1 MNSRLLVFNSKSCI
15 DQNLKTCTEK
25 NIFCSV
31 GIKQHN
37 KPKRNIL
44 QLGVPHGGQGLCTV
58 GNFGRRS
65 QRADPGLGRVKQA
78 RRESQ
83 YKAGFSSWDS
93 VSLALLGIFA
103 ESPWIC
109 PSGGTQGEYLSTSA
123 HLRLVKCYNRRPG
136 PCYSCHPSLF
146 FSLCPQTYLPK

>member
-58 GNFGRRS
+58 GVAPGS
-65 QRADPGLGRVKQA
+65 QVPWPQGC
-78 RRESQ
+78 
-83 YKAGFSSWDS
+83 AGF
-93 VSLALLGIFA
+93 
-103 ESPWIC
+103 
-109 PSGGTQGEYLSTSA
+109 
-123 HLRLVKCYNRRPG
+123 RPG
-136 PCYSCHPSLF
+136 HHCSPAAWEGEKAEVEGRPQSL
-146 FSLCPQTYLPK
+146 SASAVCDRHVAPVLVTVGLETGL